1 MRARLRN
8 LGPRSG
14 PPYELF
20 DCAVFLL
27 ILGGI
32 GYLLTV
38 PPSTSRDALAFVY
51 HVLPA
56 RFWGWGLVL
65 TALVSIASSYH
76 DAWVRR
82 GLLLMQIVCIFWAGC
97 FALGALGY
105 AVLVEADR
113 SLIRSAISV
122 VLYTW
127 IASRMG
133 RELDRWDAQKALLAS
148 QEPR

>member
-51 HVLPA
+51 HVLFDG
-56 RFWGWGLVL
+56 RH
-65 TALVSIASSYH
+65 ALWL
-76 DAWVRR
+76 D
-82 GLLLMQIVCIFWAGC
+82 
-97 FALGALGY
+97 
-105 AVLVEADR
+105 LVEGCA
-113 SLIRSAISV
+113 
-122 VLYTW
+122 
-127 IASRMG
+127 G
-133 RELDRWDAQKALLAS
+133 RPAVEDVGDVRGGRRDGHRATGAPVPAGAMRDS
-148 QEPR
+148 G